1 VTRQCLDVKTKEGR
15 IANVETLSESNC
27 Y

>member
-1 VTRQCLDVKTKEGR
+1 VTRRCLDVKTKEGR

>member
-1 VTRQCLDVKTKEGR
+1 VTHQCLDVKTREGR